1 MKRIHLLPV
10 AVLLSGALAGCAQ
23 GMNANTTIQDETGN
37 GIVIEVG
44 GMTVASATVVAGD
57 DGEDRGAIS
66 AVVVNGSGEEETLEA
81 IVVDGATAE
90 LTPGPVVIEPGMSVQ
105 ISSVGEVQ
113 AEFDLDAPAGEFVD
127 AQFVFSASGI
137 GAERILVV
145 PPVGY
150 YEQYAPGGAT
160 GEPAVD
166 GAEEDAEA
174 EAESAEGAAADA
186 EAAEGEEEPAE

>member
-1 MKRIHLLPV
+1 VKRIHLLPV

-23 GMNANTTIQDETGN
+23 GTNANTTIQDETGN

-57 DGEDRGAIS
+57 EGADRGAIS

-81 IVVDGATAE
+81 VVVDGATAE
-90 LTPGPVVIEPGMSVQ
+90 LTPGPVAIEPGASVQ

-137 GAERILVV
+137 GAERVLVV

-150 YEQYAPGGAT
+150 YEQYAPGGTT
-160 GEPAVD
+160 GES

-174 EAESAEGAAADA
+174 AEDGADGAASDA
-186 EAAEGEEEPAE
+186 EAPDGEEEPASE